1 MLSDFELFLLLFII
15 ICIINKGDPTK
26 SCDYKFKIS
35 IVTKLLQEGFV
46 SEAHSNTRGLTRLY
60 FMMFYI
66 IILVRVMKKEFIAIL
81 ERITIIRMIVRFII
95 SSLIHSL

>member
-1 MLSDFELFLLLFII
+1 M
-15 ICIINKGDPTK
+15 
-26 SCDYKFKIS
+26 
-35 IVTKLLQEGFV
+35 
-46 SEAHSNTRGLTRLY
+46 SEAHSNTRGSTRLY

-81 ERITIIRMIVRFII
+81 ERITIIRMIVRLII